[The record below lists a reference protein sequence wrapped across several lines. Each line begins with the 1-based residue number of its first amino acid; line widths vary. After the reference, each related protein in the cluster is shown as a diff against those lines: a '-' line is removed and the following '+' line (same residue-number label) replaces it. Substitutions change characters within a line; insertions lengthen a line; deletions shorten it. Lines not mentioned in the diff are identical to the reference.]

1 MLDFTIITLTILC
14 ADLGQGKDSTKE
26 YEKKNDV
33 MEWKYLWWDDELW

>member
-26 YEKKNDV
+26 YDGKKRCNG
-33 MEWKYLWWDDELW
+33 MKIFMMR